1 MHNDWKGTGI
11 SQDTTL
17 SWYRENAIQ
26 YAEETR
32 NSLVLD
38 ALWEFLSRMKEGGT
52 ILDYGS
58 GSGRDSAYFLD
69 KGFSVDSLDG
79 SAEMK
84 AQAERL
90 FGIKV
95 KLASFLSLEEKDKY
109 DGIWAQASIL
119 HLEEH
124 DLRAAL
130 TLIERAL
137 KRDGVFYSSFRKG
150 EEDGYE
156 NGRWYTNMTERRFLS
171 FLPASLYVEK
181 IWESQDVRPGVS
193 RTWLS
198 IICRKKS

>member
-17 SWYRENAIQ
+17 SWYRDNAIQ

-156 NGRWYTNMTERRFLS
+156 KGRWYTNMTERRFLS

>member
-38 ALWEFLSRMKEGGT
+38 ALWEFLSRIKEGGT

-58 GSGRDSAYFLD
+58 GSGRDSAYFIN

-124 DLRAAL
+124 DLRVAL

>member
-95 KLASFLSLEEKDKY
+95 KLSSFLSLEEKDKY

-124 DLRAAL
+124 DLRVAL

-156 NGRWYTNMTERRFLS
+156 KGRWYTNMTERRFLS

-181 IWESQDVRPGVS
+181 IWESQDVRPGVNK
-193 RTWLS
+193 TWLS

>member
-124 DLRAAL
+124 DLRVAL

-150 EEDGYE
+150 EGDGYE

-181 IWESQDVRPGVS
+181 IWESQDVRPGVN

>member
-17 SWYRENAIQ
+17 SWYRDNAIQ

-124 DLRAAL
+124 DLRVAL

-150 EEDGYE
+150 EENGYE

>member
-58 GSGRDSAYFLD
+58 GSGRDSAFFLN

-124 DLRAAL
+124 DLRVAL

-150 EEDGYE
+150 EGDGYE

-171 FLPASLYVEK
+171 FLPAKLYVEK

>member
-17 SWYRENAIQ
+17 SWYRDNAIQ

-58 GSGRDSAYFLD
+58 GSGRDSAYFIN

-124 DLRAAL
+124 DLRVAL

-150 EEDGYE
+150 EGDGYE
-156 NGRWYTNMTERRFLS
+156 NGRWYTNMTEGRFLS

-181 IWESQDVRPGVS
+181 IWESQDVRPGVN

>member
-38 ALWEFLSRMKEGGT
+38 ALWGFLSRMKEGGT

-58 GSGRDSAYFLD
+58 GSGRDSAYFIN

-124 DLRAAL
+124 DLRVAL

-156 NGRWYTNMTERRFLS
+156 NGRWYTNMTEGRFLS

-181 IWESQDVRPGVS
+181 IWESQDVRPRVN

>member
-38 ALWEFLSRMKEGGT
+38 ALWEFLSRMKDGGT

-150 EEDGYE
+150 EGDGYE

-171 FLPASLYVEK
+171 FLPAKLYVEK
-181 IWESQDVRPGVS
+181 IWESQDVSPGVN

>member
-95 KLASFLSLEEKDKY
+95 KLSSFLSLEEKDKY

-119 HLEEH
+119 HLKEH
-124 DLRAAL
+124 DLRVAL

-150 EEDGYE
+150 EENGYE

>member
-69 KGFSVDSLDG
+69 KGFSVDSVDG

-124 DLRAAL
+124 DLRVAL

-150 EEDGYE
+150 EGDGYE

-171 FLPASLYVEK
+171 FLPAKLYVEK

>member
-17 SWYRENAIQ
+17 SWYRDNAIQ

-95 KLASFLSLEEKDKY
+95 KLSSFLSLEEKDKY

-150 EEDGYE
+150 EGDGYE

-181 IWESQDVRPGVS
+181 IWESQDVRPGVN

>member
-17 SWYRENAIQ
+17 SWYRDNAIQ

-58 GSGRDSAYFLD
+58 GSGRDSAYFIN

-95 KLASFLSLEEKDKY
+95 KLASFLSLEEKEKY

-150 EEDGYE
+150 EGDGYE

>member
-124 DLRAAL
+124 DLRVAL

-150 EEDGYE
+150 EGDGYE
-156 NGRWYTNMTERRFLS
+156 NGRWYTNMTERRCLS
-171 FLPASLYVEK
+171 FLPASLDVEK

>member
-17 SWYRENAIQ
+17 SWYRDNAIQ

-95 KLASFLSLEEKDKY
+95 KLSSFLSLEEKDKY

-124 DLRAAL
+124 DLRVAL

-150 EEDGYE
+150 EGDGYE

-171 FLPASLYVEK
+171 FLPARLYVEK

>member
-17 SWYRENAIQ
+17 SWYRDNAIQ

-38 ALWEFLSRMKEGGT
+38 ALWEFLSRMKEGGA

-124 DLRAAL
+124 DLRVAL

-150 EEDGYE
+150 EGDGYE

-181 IWESQDVRPGVS
+181 IWESQDVRPRVN

>member
-17 SWYRENAIQ
+17 SWYRDNAIQ

-124 DLRAAL
+124 DLRVAL

-156 NGRWYTNMTERRFLS
+156 KGRWYTNMTERRFLS
-171 FLPASLYVEK
+171 FLPAKLYVEK
-181 IWESQDVRPGVS
+181 IWKSQDVRPGVN

>member
-17 SWYRENAIQ
+17 SWYRDNAIQ

-58 GSGRDSAYFLD
+58 GSGRDSAYFIN

-124 DLRAAL
+124 DLRVAL

-156 NGRWYTNMTERRFLS
+156 KGRWFTNMTERRFLS

-181 IWESQDVRPGVS
+181 IWESQDVRPGVN

>member
-17 SWYRENAIQ
+17 SWYRDNAIQ

-124 DLRAAL
+124 DLRVAL

-150 EEDGYE
+150 EGDGYE

>member
-124 DLRAAL
+124 DLRVAL

-150 EEDGYE
+150 EGDGYE

-171 FLPASLYVEK
+171 FLPAKLYVEK

>member
-17 SWYRENAIQ
+17 SWYRDNAIQ

-58 GSGRDSAYFLD
+58 GSGRDSAYFIN

-124 DLRAAL
+124 DLRVAL

-171 FLPASLYVEK
+171 FLPASLCVEK
-181 IWESQDVRPGVS
+181 IWESQDARPGVN

>member
-69 KGFSVDSLDG
+69 KGFSVDSVDG

-124 DLRAAL
+124 DLRVAL

-156 NGRWYTNMTERRFLS
+156 NGRWFTNMTERRFLS

>member
-1 MHNDWKGTGI
+1 MHNDWKGTRI

-38 ALWEFLSRMKEGGT
+38 ALWEFLFRMKEGGT

-58 GSGRDSAYFLD
+58 GSGRDSAYFIN

-124 DLRAAL
+124 DLRVAL

-150 EEDGYE
+150 EGDGYE

-171 FLPASLYVEK
+171 FLPASLYMEK
-181 IWESQDVRPGVS
+181 IWESQDVRPRVN

>member
-17 SWYRENAIQ
+17 SWYRDNAIQ

-124 DLRAAL
+124 DLRVAL

-156 NGRWYTNMTERRFLS
+156 NGRWYTNMTEGRFLS
-171 FLPASLYVEK
+171 FLPASLYMEK

>member
-95 KLASFLSLEEKDKY
+95 KLSSFLSLEEKDKY

-124 DLRAAL
+124 DLRVAL

-150 EEDGYE
+150 EGDGYE

-181 IWESQDVRPGVS
+181 IWESQDVRPRVN

>member
-1 MHNDWKGTGI
+1 MHNYWKGTGI
-11 SQDTTL
+11 IQDTTL
-17 SWYRENAIQ
+17 SLYRDNAIQ

-58 GSGRDSAYFLD
+58 GSGRDSAYFIN

-124 DLRAAL
+124 DLRVAL

-150 EEDGYE
+150 EGDGYE

>member
-38 ALWEFLSRMKEGGT
+38 ALWEFLSRMKEEGT

-58 GSGRDSAYFLD
+58 GSGRDSAYFIN

-95 KLASFLSLEEKDKY
+95 KLSSFLSLEEKEKY

-124 DLRAAL
+124 DLKTAL

-156 NGRWYTNMTERRFLS
+156 NGRWFTNMTERRFLS

>member
-58 GSGRDSAYFLD
+58 GSGRDSAYFIN

-181 IWESQDVRPGVS
+181 IWESQDVRPGVN

>member
-58 GSGRDSAYFLD
+58 GSGRDSAYFIN

-95 KLASFLSLEEKDKY
+95 KLSSFLSLEEKDKY

-124 DLRAAL
+124 DLRVAL
-130 TLIERAL
+130 TLIERAM

-150 EEDGYE
+150 EGDGYE
-156 NGRWYTNMTERRFLS
+156 NGRWFTNMTERRFLS

-181 IWESQDVRPGVS
+181 IWESQDVRPGVN

>member
-58 GSGRDSAYFLD
+58 GSGRDSAYFIN

-124 DLRAAL
+124 DLRVAL

-156 NGRWYTNMTERRFLS
+156 KGRWYTNMTERRFLS
-171 FLPASLYVEK
+171 FLPASLYMEK

>member
-38 ALWEFLSRMKEGGT
+38 ALWEFLSRMKEEGT

-58 GSGRDSAYFLD
+58 GSGRDSAYFIN

-95 KLASFLSLEEKDKY
+95 KLSSFLSLEEKEKY

-124 DLRAAL
+124 DLKTAL

-150 EEDGYE
+150 EGDGYE

>member
-17 SWYRENAIQ
+17 SWYRDNAIQ

-95 KLASFLSLEEKDKY
+95 KLSSFLSLEEKDKY

-124 DLRAAL
+124 DLKTAL

-150 EEDGYE
+150 EKDGYE
-156 NGRWYTNMTERRFLS
+156 NGRWYTNMTEGRFLS
-171 FLPASLYVEK
+171 FLPAILYVEK

>member
-17 SWYRENAIQ
+17 SWYRDNAIQ

-124 DLRAAL
+124 DLRVAL

-181 IWESQDVRPGVS
+181 IWESQDVRPRVN

>member
-58 GSGRDSAYFLD
+58 GSGRDSAYFIN

-95 KLASFLSLEEKDKY
+95 KLSSFLSLEEKEKY

-124 DLRAAL
+124 DLKTAL

-156 NGRWYTNMTERRFLS
+156 KGRWYTNMTERRFLS

>member
-38 ALWEFLSRMKEGGT
+38 ALWEFLSRIKEGGT

-58 GSGRDSAYFLD
+58 GSGRDSAYFIN

-95 KLASFLSLEEKDKY
+95 KLASFLSLEEKDKS

-124 DLRAAL
+124 DLRVAL

-150 EEDGYE
+150 EGDGYE
-156 NGRWYTNMTERRFLS
+156 NGRWFTNMTERRILS

-181 IWESQDVRPGVS
+181 IWESQDVRPGVN

>member
-17 SWYRENAIQ
+17 SWYRDNAIQ

-95 KLASFLSLEEKDKY
+95 KLASFLSLEEKEKY

-124 DLRAAL
+124 DLRVAL

-181 IWESQDVRPGVS
+181 IWESQDVRPGVN

>member
-1 MHNDWKGTGI
+1 MHNDWKGTRI

-58 GSGRDSAYFLD
+58 GSGRDSAYFIN

-124 DLRAAL
+124 DLRVAL

>member
-95 KLASFLSLEEKDKY
+95 KLSSFLSLEEKDKY

-124 DLRAAL
+124 DLRVAL

-156 NGRWYTNMTERRFLS
+156 KGRWFTNMTERRFLS
-171 FLPASLYVEK
+171 FLPAKLYVEK
-181 IWESQDVRPGVS
+181 IWESQDVRPGVN

>member
-17 SWYRENAIQ
+17 SWYRDNAIQ

-124 DLRAAL
+124 DLSVAL

-137 KRDGVFYSSFRKG
+137 KRDGVSYSSFRKG
-150 EEDGYE
+150 EGDGYE
-156 NGRWYTNMTERRFLS
+156 KGRWYTNMTERRFLS

>member
-17 SWYRENAIQ
+17 SWYRDNAIQ

-119 HLEEH
+119 HLKEH
-124 DLRAAL
+124 DLRVAL

-150 EEDGYE
+150 EGDGYE